1 MTAARATGT
10 KAKTARNRL
19 DDARGRLSAER
30 VAAAARIAALE
41 RDIATI
47 VESAKGGATDDEH
60 DAEGATIAFERAQ
73 AMALLEET
81 RTQVEALDTALA
93 RVDAGSYGVCE
104 SCGQDIAPERLAARP
119 SATLC
124 ITCASRRR

>member
-1 MTAARATGT
+1 MTAARART
-10 KAKTARNRL
+10 KTAPTRL
-19 DDARGRLSAER
+19 DEARARLSAER

-47 VESAKGGATDDEH
+47 VDSAKGGATDDEH

-93 RVDAGSYGVCE
+93 RVDSGSYGSCE

>member
-1 MTAARATGT
+1 VRLAQRQA
-10 KAKTARNRL
+10 RL
-19 DDARGRLSAER
+19 DEARGRLSAER

-41 RDIATI
+41 RDITTI

-81 RTQVEALDTALA
+81 RIQVEALDTALA
-93 RVDAGSYGVCE
+93 RVDHGSYGVCE
-104 SCGQDIAPERLAARP
+104 SCGQDIAPERLVGPSVGHSLHHLRHPASLTARD
-119 SATLC
+119 
-124 ITCASRRR
+124 R

>member
-1 MTAARATGT
+1 MSAARATT
-10 KAKTARNRL
+10 RTKTARTRL
-19 DDARGRLSAER
+19 DEARGRLSAER

-93 RVDAGSYGVCE
+93 RVDTGSYGVCE

>member
-1 MTAARATGT
+1 MTAARART
-10 KAKTARNRL
+10 KTAPTRL
-19 DDARGRLSAER
+19 DEARARLSAER

-47 VESAKGGATDDEH
+47 VDSAKGGATDDEH

-93 RVDAGSYGVCE
+93 RVDSGSYGFCE

>member
-1 MTAARATGT
+1 MTTARATRPRP
-10 KAKTARNRL
+10 TARSNDL
-19 DDARGRLSAER
+19 GEARGRLTAER

-47 VESAKGGATDDEH
+47 VESAKGGAIDDEH

-93 RVDAGSYGVCE
+93 RVAAGSYGVCE
-104 SCGQDIAPERLAARP
+104 SCGQDIAAERLVARP